1 MVLFKENRKKYF
13 VKDKFSSVSPK
24 YDLLNSILSC
34 YVDHYWR
41 RIAAREL
48 TGFASGPIL
57 DLCAGTLPLSLELI
71 RQHGCQVAAVD
82 FCYDMLQFG
91 ASRTKGR
98 EGINIICG
106 DGEELPLPG
115 KTFHG
120 ITVAFGVRN
129 LGNLEKGLKE
139 MFRVL
144 KYGGKLVILEF
155 SRPDNPLFRP
165 IYKFYLH
172 NILPFTA
179 GIISGDKE
187 AYRYLAESI
196 DAFPAP
202 KTVAKL
208 MEKVGFRQVRYW
220 PLTMGIVTIYT
231 GRRTG
236 DLRAGGMSEDG

>member
-1 MVLFKENRKKYF
+1 MLLKENGKKHF

-48 TGFASGPIL
+48 TGFSSGPIL
-57 DLCAGTLPLSLELI
+57 DLCAGTLPLSLELV
-71 RQHGCQVAAVD
+71 RQHRCQVAAVD
-82 FCYDMLQFG
+82 FCYDMLRFG
-91 ASRTKGR
+91 AHRTKDR

-106 DGEELPLPG
+106 DGEELPLPER
-115 KTFHG
+115 TFQG

-144 KYGGKLVILEF
+144 RYGGKLVILEF
-155 SRPDNPLFRP
+155 SRPENPVFRP
-165 IYKFYLH
+165 IYRFYLH
-172 NILPFTA
+172 NILPLTA

-202 KTVAKL
+202 DRVAGL
-208 MEKVGFRQVRYW
+208 MKKVGFRQVRYR

-231 GRRTG
+231 GRRTKSLTEK
-236 DLRAGGMSEDG
+236 DA

>member
-1 MVLFKENRKKYF
+1 MLFKENKKKHF
-13 VKDKFSSVSPK
+13 VKDKFSSVSPR
-24 YDLLNSILSC
+24 YDLLNSLLSC

-48 TGFASGPIL
+48 AGFSSGPIL
-57 DLCAGTLPLSLELI
+57 DLCAGTLPLSLELV

-82 FCYDMLQFG
+82 FCYDMLRFG
-91 ASRTKGR
+91 ANRTKGT

-106 DGEELPLPG
+106 DGEELPLPERA
-115 KTFHG
+115 FQG

-129 LGNLEKGLKE
+129 LGNLERGLKE

-144 KYGGKLVILEF
+144 RYGGKLVILEF
-155 SRPDNPLFRP
+155 SRPQNPVFRP
-165 IYKFYLH
+165 IYRFYLH
-172 NILPFTA
+172 NILPLTA

-187 AYRYLAESI
+187 AYKYLAESI

-202 KTVAKL
+202 EMVAEL
-208 MEKVGFRQVRYW
+208 MKRAGFTQVRHW

-231 GRRTG
+231 ARRMKPG
-236 DLRAGGMSEDG
+236 AEKDAEGG